1 MAIDNL
7 KVADITIS
15 NINEDNIPQQTA
27 VQGERSGRS
36 LLLQITNGGII
47 ENQAGVSVNLGWA
60 HDTAK
65 NADGEKLQGLD
76 SFQVVDQLTGIFRF
90 DYPSN
95 MMIPG
100 RITAVIQ
107 LVGKSSDTRS
117 KPFKIKIE
125 GSPFDDTAAESD
137 NSFTALQ
144 EALIKAENFN
154 GGPVDT
160 LNSVTEL
167 NSKYPSG
174 ASGPVIVLESD
185 EVTGYSYTWDGSK
198 WNKGVIYQAQGIA
211 DESIVAQKVAPQGI
225 TLAEIANQGAALPI
239 AFKFSNIDTGTGK
252 PSTNRLFSAIMSLKV
267 GDKIQLA
274 DSSVCQF
281 SFYRNDGGTNIS
293 WIANDFI
300 VKQNMS
306 GFLALRKLDTSTIS
320 EAERLALARNIFVT
334 TEDTITNVE
343 RLDTRIEAK
352 ALEAVP
358 FSTTDQTYNDMML
371 NKVETDN
378 LLYNLTNYTQKVTE
392 VLTWNFKGSYS
403 SEDKMYIV
411 IETDDESGTLGNL
424 FYFRQRL
431 GNTVVNRVF
440 SQYIGAG
447 RYFIQ
452 YQFLVEGV
460 DNAQL
465 LVDNRNGSKDIL
477 IKSLSATINA
487 LWSKRSDSN
496 EQSIAYVDFNGNDN
510 NDGSSESTA
519 VKTIQKAIDLNA
531 KTIILKKG
539 NYVGSVVST
548 ATKDKLTLIGNG
560 STVLGAEKLT
570 LTTENSL
577 LKCSYTAATSS
588 RLYKVFVAKSLVPI
602 SDEVKSGYNV
612 GLWEMTDKL
621 ETTLKLVPVLTKV
634 EVDSIRGSFFFDGT
648 TIYINPYASSSSTA
662 KEYWLTL
669 DDATFQIWNVKDL
682 KINDLAVKYSYGAT
696 FDIDNNSMF
705 ELKNC
710 EASYSATGDGFSVDY
725 SNGNFYGCRAYRNS
739 NDGFNFHFE
748 GDTHLFNCQG
758 SYNHDDGNSHHE
770 NCVGSIHGGEWSH
783 NRKGGCS
790 PATGSQV
797 NIYDTYSHHNGNGI
811 YFIAGSGAWRTCNF
825 FGNVLIDNIGADLAI
840 NGNTAVSH
848 NNHYKTSIFTQGAD
862 KNLIEY

>member
-1 MAIDNL
+1 M
-7 KVADITIS
+7 
-15 NINEDNIPQQTA
+15 
-27 VQGERSGRS
+27 
-36 LLLQITNGGII
+36 
-47 ENQAGVSVNLGWA
+47 
-60 HDTAK
+60 
-65 NADGEKLQGLD
+65 
-76 SFQVVDQLTGIFRF
+76 
-90 DYPSN
+90 
-95 MMIPG
+95 
-100 RITAVIQ
+100 
-107 LVGKSSDTRS
+107 
-117 KPFKIKIE
+117 
-125 GSPFDDTAAESD
+125 
-137 NSFTALQ
+137 
-144 EALIKAENFN
+144 
-154 GGPVDT
+154 
-160 LNSVTEL
+160 
-167 NSKYPSG
+167 
-174 ASGPVIVLESD
+174 
-185 EVTGYSYTWDGSK
+185 TGYSYTWDGSK
-198 WNKGVIYQAQGIA
+198 WNKGVIYQSQGIA
-211 DESIVAQKVAPQGI
+211 DESIVAQKVAAAGI
-225 TLAEIANQGAALPI
+225 TLAEIASQGAALPL
-239 AFKFSNIDTGTGK
+239 AYKFTNIDTGTGK
-252 PSTNRLFSAIMSLKV
+252 PSTNRLFSQPMSLKV
-267 GDKIQLA
+267 GDKIQIN
-274 DSSVCQF
+274 DPTICQF
-281 SFYRNDGGTNIS
+281 SFYRQDGGTNIS
-293 WIANDFI
+293 WTATDFT
-300 VKQNMS
+300 VKQNMT

-320 EAERLALARNIFVT
+320 EAERLALSRNIFVT

-358 FSTTDQTYNDMML
+358 FSTIDTTYNDMML

-431 GNTVVNRVF
+431 GSTVVNRVF

-452 YQFLVEGV
+452 YQFLVEGA

-465 LVDNRNGSKDIL
+465 LIDNRNGSKDIL

-487 LWSKRSDSN
+487 LWSKRTDSD
-496 EQSIAYVDFNGNDN
+496 ERSILYVDTNGNDN
-510 NDGSSESTA
+510 NDGATESTA
-519 VKTIQKAIDLNA
+519 LKTIQKAVDLNA

-548 ATKDKLTLIGNG
+548 ATKDKLTIIGNG

-570 LTTENSL
+570 LTSENSL

-588 RLYKVFVAKSLVPI
+588 RLYKVFVAKSLAPI
-602 SDEVKSGYNV
+602 SDPVKFGYNV

-621 ETTLKLVPVLTKV
+621 ETTLKLVPVLTKT
-634 EVDSIRGSFFFDGT
+634 EMEATKGSFFFDGT
-648 TIYINPYASSSSTA
+648 TIYINSYTSTSSTE

-669 DDATFQIWNVKDL
+669 DDATFQIWNVKEL

-725 SNGNFYGCRAYRNS
+725 SNGNFYGCKAFRNS

-748 GDTHLFNCQG
+748 GDTHLFDCVG
-758 SYNHDDGNSHHE
+758 MYNHDDGNSHHE
-770 NCVGSIHGGEWSH
+770 NCTGSIHGGEWAY

-790 PATGSQV
+790 PATGSQID
-797 NIYDTYSHHNGNGI
+797 IYNVHSHHNGNGI
-811 YFIAGSGAWRTCNF
+811 YNVAGSAEWKTNRF
-825 FGNVLIDNIGADLAI
+825 FGNVLVDNVGADLAV
-840 NGNTAVSH
+840 NGYTVISH
-848 NNHYKTSIFTQGAD
+848 NNHYKTSIFTQGEE
-862 KNLIEY
+862 KNLVEY